1 MTNRI
6 FNLNN
11 IKRMKSLKTCFQRKK
26 EMEVVLRIKTMSNI
40 SKNISSKLKALNRTK
55 EIFQICSIDMF
66 RLPLCSVVVV
76 VVCAGGV
83 LVVCVGV
90 CWCLC

>member
-55 EIFQICSIDMF
+55 MVRNKI
-66 RLPLCSVVVV
+66 
-76 VVCAGGV
+76 
-83 LVVCVGV
+83 
-90 CWCLC
+90 

>member
-40 SKNISSKLKALNRTK
+40 SKNISSKPKALNKTK
-55 EIFQICSIDMF
+55 MERNKI
-66 RLPLCSVVVV
+66 
-76 VVCAGGV
+76 
-83 LVVCVGV
+83 
-90 CWCLC
+90 